1 MISYIGIYIYHKLI
15 FSLKIGLSKENKP
28 ILQICAKAGSEL
40 ARHVR
45 HTHMSLVIQHDTRS
59 ARSAVS
65 VGSVSVCV
73 GRAAIHCVKTS

>member
-40 ARHVR
+40 ARHVG
-45 HTHMSLVIQHDTRS
+45 HTHVTGDPT
-59 ARSAVS
+59 
-65 VGSVSVCV
+65 
-73 GRAAIHCVKTS
+73 